1 MTFEKTAAL
10 ISAGA
15 ILTALFGG
23 WDGAMVTLCVFILID
38 YLAGIVLAAVF
49 RRSKHTASGALD
61 SRAGLMGLFRKAGMM
76 LVVIVAVRVDML
88 CGLGG
93 VLRSGTIYALIA
105 NEALSIIENLGLMGV
120 PLPAALYSAI
130 ERLRGTG
137 SGNAPVSAEPANK
150 GAGAAEKEPPGSEQR

>member
-1 MTFEKTAAL
+1 MTIWKAAAL

-15 ILTALFGG
+15 VLTALFGG
-23 WDGAMVTLCVFILID
+23 WDGAMATLCVFILID

-76 LVVIVAVRVDML
+76 LVVIVAVRLDLL

-120 PLPAALYSAI
+120 PLPGALYSAI

-137 SGNAPVSAEPANK
+137 NGDGSAAADSK
-150 GAGAAEKEPPGSEQR
+150 SADAAEKEPLDVNRNNT